1 VNRHLICRLVALYPP
16 AFRDR
21 YGTELASLTDEL
33 IRGGELTPQLAAL
46 NLLGGAALEW
56 GRVLAYSRHAAEAMA
71 VAAIMAVA
79 GTLYVTDHVRP
90 PSTPASVRSASAP
103 AAIRAGTGC
112 AFQAELAGA
121 AATAPWIKAEIKAAA
136 QPGQFSWVLVPA
148 TIHAAGKLGTET
160 RPLPVVPPFVSNAL
174 ASPRSS
180 PAGQCVIWLNP
191 PTAGS
196 LVRPALELIWPEPS
210 S

>member
-1 VNRHLICRLVALYPP
+1 VNRHLICGLVALYPP

-21 YGTELASLTDEL
+21 YGNELASLTDEL
-33 IRGGELTPQLAAL
+33 IRGGELTPLLAAL

-79 GTLYVTDHVRP
+79 GTLYVTGYARP
-90 PSTPASVRSASAP
+90 ASTPASARSVSAP
-103 AAIRAGTGC
+103 VTIRPGAGC
-112 AFQAELAGA
+112 ALAEPVGA
-121 AATAPWIKAEIKAAA
+121 VATVPWIKAEIKAAA
-136 QPGQFSWVLVPA
+136 QPGQFSWVLVPV
-148 TIHAAGKLGTET
+148 TVHVPGKPGAET
-160 RPLPVVPPFVSNAL
+160 RPWPVVAPPSFSNAL

-191 PTAGS
+191 PPAGRI
-196 LVRPALELIWPEPS
+196 VRPGLELILPTPPS
-210 S
+210 